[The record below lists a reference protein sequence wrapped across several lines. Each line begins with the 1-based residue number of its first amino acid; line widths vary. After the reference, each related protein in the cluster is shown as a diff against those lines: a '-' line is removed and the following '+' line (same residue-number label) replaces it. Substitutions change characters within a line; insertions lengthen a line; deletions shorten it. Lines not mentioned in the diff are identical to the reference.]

1 MEFEHF
7 HDVHTRITWKF
18 KEVVQV
24 MRTVTEEI
32 RAVCDDVCKEICR
45 FPLVYKPT
53 GIETVDDDYMQRM
66 FQERCKMCPLRR
78 LDGCME

>member
-1 MEFEHF
+1 MELEHF
-7 HDVHTRITWKF
+7 FDVHTRMFIRI
-18 KEVVQV
+18 KEVVPV
-24 MRTVTEEI
+24 MKTVTEEI
-32 RAVCDDVCKEICR
+32 RAVCDEVCKEICR

-78 LDGCME
+78 LDGCMG

>member
-1 MEFEHF
+1 MEFEHLF
-7 HDVHTRITWKF
+7 DVHTRMFVRI

-24 MRTVTEEI
+24 MKTVTEEI
-32 RAVCDDVCKEICR
+32 REVCDDVCKEICR

-66 FQERCKMCPLRR
+66 FQERCKTCPLRR
-78 LDGCME
+78 LDGCMG